1 MIPDIE
7 IELHAYLG
15 DPHPASI
22 AAEVGQTAVALIFLA
37 GARAQAGIDNAI
49 LEEQLGEI
57 AARAERLR
65 AEKLRMERGS
75 A

>member
-1 MIPDIE
+1 MTDID

-15 DPHPASI
+15 DPHAASI
-22 AAEVGQTAVALIFLA
+22 AAEVGQEAVALIFLA

-49 LEEQLGEI
+49 LEDRLGQI

-65 AEKLRMERGS
+65 AERKRMERG
-75 A
+75 AA